1 VTTRNMAARIGAT
14 ADTAER
20 VGVESNYL
28 KKEWFEGRRK
38 SKLGDTVGLTQL
50 GVNYTILEPGA
61 YSALRHWHEG
71 EDEFIYVLEG
81 VLTLIDDNG
90 EHELTAGS
98 FAGFPAGVS
107 NAHHLHNQTTRLAIY
122 LEVGSKRPGADTAHY
137 PDDDFGPV
145 AR

>member
-28 KKEWFEGRRK
+28 KKEWLEGRRK
-38 SKLGDTVGLTQL
+38 RKLGDTAGLTQF

-71 EDEFIYVLEG
+71 EDEFIYVLDG

-90 EHELTAGS
+90 EHKLAASAG
-98 FAGFPAGVS
+98 
-107 NAHHLHNQTTRLAIY
+107 
-122 LEVGSKRPGADTAHY
+122 GSPCSCIASIS
-137 PDDDFGPV
+137 
-145 AR
+145 